1 MDQNTLKKDQKP
13 SKMTKSINFFN
24 RLIDKRKMGQNLS
37 YFIQNRTNLINFF
50 KSKSSQFNQKL
61 IETHQKLKYL

>member
-24 RLIDKRKMGQNLS
+24 RLIDKRKMDQNLS
-37 YFIQNRTNLINFF
+37 YFIQNGTNLINFL
-50 KSKSSQFNQKL
+50 NQNPVNL
-61 IETHQKLKYL
+61 IKN